1 MRSRLSREVVPMT
14 VLMKYRG
21 VENRRHHIGIVILYT
36 DSSSF
41 IFYTTKN
48 YGSSMAC
55 VVSLREII

>member
-1 MRSRLSREVVPMT
+1 MPMT